1 MIYCFYLKIGTI
13 ENLVVN
19 LNGKNEYF
27 ILIRN
32 LKQALDQG
40 LVLKKINKVT
50 KFKEEARLK
59 SNIDINT
66 ESKKAKNE
74 NDFFNLMNN

>member
-1 MIYCFYLKIGTI
+1 MIYCFYLKIETI

>member
-1 MIYCFYLKIGTI
+1 MIYCFYLKIETI

-19 LNGKNEYF
+19 LNGKNEYL

>member
-1 MIYCFYLKIGTI
+1 MIYYFYLKIETI

>member
-1 MIYCFYLKIGTI
+1 MIYYFYLKIETI

-19 LNGKNEYF
+19 LYGKNEYF